1 MNEPQDHRLR
11 RSFTDW
17 ALEQLQADPLFHR
30 KIVFSDEAH
39 FWLNGF
45 VNKQNCQIWSDKN
58 PEEILQTKLYSE
70 KCSVMRF
77 THWWLDRTL
86 FL

>member
-1 MNEPQDHRLR
+1 MNEPQDHSLR

-17 ALEQLQADPLFHR
+17 ALEQLQADPLFYR

-45 VNKQNCQIWSDKN
+45 VN
-58 PEEILQTKLYSE
+58 EHQTRCSE
-70 KCSVMRF
+70 K
-77 THWWLDRTL
+77 TILI
-86 FL
+86 